1 MSQDSEQ
8 KQSSVQEQQQPGDNK
23 IKQLKLYFGFGPDL
37 TLLGSSTS
45 LVGMSYVICGLFML
59 IVHWCTYS
67 WATGTLK
74 LDCYGDR
81 CWTSLKEKNVYSHT
95 YNMLKYTD
103 FLYSE
108 PHMGLGFGP
117 ILIGFGVLSALRF
130 TRCVVNLGYIGNAT
144 VLVSCVLLFP
154 IGTLEYLLWSSV
166 PKIEN
171 VDFFPLKLRAANDLV
186 MLLIAFGLSLF
197 QLIVTHPYIQY
208 RSTGFITPLLQYIDS
223 RRKPSKIWPARKQ
236 SHHIE
241 L

>member
-8 KQSSVQEQQQPGDNK
+8 KESSIQEQQQPGNDNIRK
-23 IKQLKLYFGFGPDL
+23 LRLYFGFGPDL
-37 TLLGSSTS
+37 TLLGCSTS
-45 LVGMSYVICGLFML
+45 LVGMTYMICGLFMF

-67 WATGTLK
+67 WTIGTLT

-81 CWTSLKEKNVYSHT
+81 CWTSRKEKNVYSHT

-108 PHMGLGFGP
+108 PHMGIGFGI
-117 ILIGFGVLSALRF
+117 ILICFGVLSALRF
-130 TRCVVNLGYIGNAT
+130 TRCVVNLGYIGNAA

-154 IGTLEYLLWSSV
+154 LGTLEYLLWSSV

-171 VDFFPLKLRAANDLV
+171 VDFFPLKLRAANDLAL
-186 MLLIAFGLSLF
+186 LLIVFGLSLF
-197 QLIVTHPYIQY
+197 QMLITHPYIQY
-208 RSTGFITPLLQYIDS
+208 RSTGLITPLLQYIEVS
-223 RRKPSKIWPARKQ
+223 RKPSKIWPAHKQ
-236 SHHIE
+236 SHHIK